1 VAFASSPIHLLQYT
15 VSHHVF
21 DVYTLAYMTAT
32 SCRLCVSLSLCYNAY
47 MQISRRGCV
56 EYTNNIKPLRVAA
69 WGRHS
74 SGLAVNLADYMDD
87 HDEEK
92 KREQNITVRSG
103 KYVDEVTNNRR
114 LH

>member
-1 VAFASSPIHLLQYT
+1 VRSTIAT
-15 VSHHVF
+15 VNH
-21 DVYTLAYMTAT
+21 
-32 SCRLCVSLSLCYNAY
+32 
-47 MQISRRGCV
+47 
-56 EYTNNIKPLRVAA
+56 
-69 WGRHS
+69 
-74 SGLAVNLADYMDD
+74 AVNLADYMDD